1 MLIANGGAA
10 FIFIIFIVGI
20 VIAAIVWGAKHQKMV
35 RENWAT
41 FAQRNNL
48 QYMGT
53 TYGGMSGWFGR
64 TQIRINTITRGSGK
78 NRSTYTQYHA
88 TVSSPM
94 PSGLVLYKEG
104 FFSKVGKMLG
114 GEDVQI
120 GDPAIDAAFIIKA
133 GDLLGAHKLLSIPP
147 VKQALLAIVGRHPG
161 LRLDGRTLFWEESGV
176 THKYESL
183 EANARDLAYLCE
195 TFDAAFHQLAGTQA
209 APPAPR
215 PAPRASDAANILFDA
230 PVAAAM
236 PSTRLPEPVIRR
248 AAPDEDPAERKH
260 AMEDV
265 ASAFQQLE
273 KKIETG
279 RWTPEYKAPEPVN
292 LEDAFASPHLISDV
306 EMSPFEKYS
315 AANISSAFA
324 DSKSNAFNANA
335 YAAPAKS
342 DAFNA
347 NAYTA
352 PATSDAFDAA
362 KPFEAATPT
371 APPEAVGEGS
381 FDELVESLS
390 AGNLMSSDRDKL
402 VQANASRVWP
412 VKIKID
418 RVDSTFGFDIPDSL
432 RDGKTVE
439 GELPGGTKVTV
450 RFPKSRNAELEKM
463 QSGNQV
469 SAIASIAGWD
479 DLFKKLTLNG

>member
-1 MLIANGGAA
+1 MLAASGGYA

-94 PSGLVLYKEG
+94 PSGFVLYKEG

-133 GDLLGAHKLLSIPP
+133 GDLLGAHKLLSIAP

-161 LRLDGRTLFWEESGV
+161 VRLDGRTLFWEENGV
-176 THKYESL
+176 TYKYDSL

-195 TFDAAFHQLAGTQA
+195 TFDAAFHQLAGTQPA
-209 APPAPR
+209 ATAAR
-215 PAPRASDAANILFDA
+215 SAPRASDAANILFDA
-230 PVAAAM
+230 PVAATT

-248 AAPDEDPAERKH
+248 AARDEDPAERKH
-260 AMEDV
+260 ALEDV

-279 RWTPEYKAPEPVN
+279 RSTPEYKEPSPVN
-292 LEDAFASPHLISDV
+292 LDDAFAAPHLNSEV

-315 AANISSAFA
+315 AANISSAFT

-335 YAAPAKS
+335 YAAPGKS

-347 NAYTA
+347 NAYAT
-352 PATSDAFDAA
+352 PARSDAFDAA
-362 KPFEAATPT
+362 KPFESAAP
-371 APPEAVGEGS
+371 APAEAAGDGS
-381 FDELVESLS
+381 FDELVTALS

-412 VKIKID
+412 VKVKIE

-450 RFPKSRNAELEKM
+450 RFPKSRNAELEKLH
-463 QSGNQV
+463 SGNEV
-469 SAIASIAGWD
+469 SAIASVAGWD